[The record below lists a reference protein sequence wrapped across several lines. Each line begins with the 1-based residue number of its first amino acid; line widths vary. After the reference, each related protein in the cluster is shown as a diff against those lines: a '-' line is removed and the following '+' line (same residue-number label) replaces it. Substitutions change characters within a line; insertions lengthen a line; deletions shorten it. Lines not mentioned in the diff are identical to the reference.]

1 MFASLIETM
10 FPTQSQIS
18 QTVISNVIF
27 SIDTKFRRQNKYR
40 CVIVS
45 LRELLNWRNSLS
57 SVMFYCVSN
66 FEIPCIVLT
75 SNKHRRNRATLL
87 LLL

>member
-1 MFASLIETM
+1 MLASLIETM

-18 QTVISNVIF
+18 QPVISNVIF

-45 LRELLNWRNSLS
+45 LRELLNWQNSLS

-66 FEIPCIVLT
+66 FEILCIVLT